1 MITDTLPLSGVITD
15 SAVLSQTVCLPNE
28 TTFAPPERR
37 IDGVAWILPF
47 AEPNINALYQWEAP
61 VVTGELQ
68 PKIIPANAS
77 SIAVCTPEMLA
88 RFGPPVEGAIRMPDI
103 RGLDAQVAVDT
114 LLALGITQPQIYVDL
129 QSQDR
134 IPDVFDLYQPNQVI
148 GSIPGT
154 GDWILPGASV
164 ILGARG
170 P

>member
-1 MITDTLPLSGVITD
+1 
-15 SAVLSQTVCLPNE
+15 
-28 TTFAPPERR
+28 
-37 IDGVAWILPF
+37 
-47 AEPNINALYQWEAP
+47 
-61 VVTGELQ
+61 
-68 PKIIPANAS
+68 
-77 SIAVCTPEMLA
+77 MLA